1 MRRERAAYVSYLAF
15 RGPVC
20 PIGLSFSL
28 ESFVLV
34 FFFVWLCLIG
44 LLGSSVSYWPYVFL
58 SVLLALRFLPCFF
71 CVTGQF
77 LFCCVLLAFQVLPCF
92 IGPTCSFLSD

>member
-34 FFFVWLCLIG
+34 FFFLRLVVSHWL
-44 LLGSSVSYWPYVFL
+44 FRFFR
-58 SVLLALRFLPCFF
+58 VLLAVRVPFCPVGPALSPVFFL
-71 CVTGQF
+71 
-77 LFCCVLLAFQVLPCF
+77 L
-92 IGPTCSFLSD
+92 